1 MNPSHARRIALLIA
15 ASNYISINT
24 KTFDMKLALSVM
36 ILAFIYPTTIDAQ
49 VTIYPSPAGLAPSPD
64 YQVTINGR
72 EAFVYASPVPAAY
85 CSFELDTPVIVTIKA
100 NRDVKWVDVRPLS
113 AGIKAS
119 FRDSTITIQ
128 LVKPVELSIELN
140 GSRHMPLFL
149 FANAPEH
156 NRPLKD
162 DKNTRWFAA
171 GKVYHPGI
179 IDLKSNQ
186 TLYIEA
192 GAVVVGVVKADHA
205 KHIRIC
211 GRGILDGSQNN
222 NFPVGDG
229 AAYHRFLEFR
239 DCEDVRVEDL
249 TLHNSTSW
257 QVVPIHCDQVHI
269 EGLKIIS
276 NYNSD
281 DGMDIVRS
289 RNVTISG
296 CFIRT
301 KDDCIAIKSL
311 FDYPPSEGVD
321 HVQVEKSVFWNGVWG
336 NGLEIGFELNSA
348 EVRDVVF
355 RDNDIIHIED
365 GAAISIHNAGRA
377 TVHHILYDNIR
388 IEDANQKLFD
398 LAIFRSRYSEDS
410 SKDAKENKALYLN
423 GAWDGVLAV
432 PQAEKAAHAAFRGRI
447 EDVVFRDIHI
457 VDGLFPYSVFYGYD
471 STHAVKDVT
480 IQDLVVHG
488 HTISNLEDAHLRMEN
503 ARNIGLL
510 ITVTVHGAK
519 HTTIVSADHAPGT
532 NTPGNQQN
540 QAAAASTAI
549 DPAAE
554 FPQTSSPQP
563 DDEGFVPIFD
573 GKTLNG
579 WIGDSTYWRVEDG
592 CLVGVVTPKTL
603 LKRNSFIIWQGQM
616 PENFEIKVEFK
627 VSDHGNSGIN
637 YRSELIE
644 GQPWAMRGYQ
654 ADLNGTREYTGSNY
668 EERRRTTLASRG
680 QKVYTISMP
689 SGDSLQTHIENNFW
703 MLKFGTE
710 SLGDP
715 DQLTAVIRVDDW
727 NEYHIIVKGNRMQ
740 HYVNGILMSEVT
752 DNDDIN
758 RRLTGL
764 LGVQVHVGP
773 PMRIAYRNFRLKSL
787 D

>member
-1 MNPSHARRIALLIA
+1 
-15 ASNYISINT
+15 
-24 KTFDMKLALSVM
+24 MKFALSVM
-36 ILAFIYPTTIDAQ
+36 ILAFIYPAAGNAQ
-49 VTIYPSPAGLAPSPD
+49 VVIYPSPAGLAPSAD

-85 CSFELDTPVIVTIKA
+85 CSFELDTPVVVRIKA

-113 AGIKAS
+113 AGIKAT
-119 FRDSTITIQ
+119 FQDSTISIQ
-128 LVKPVELSIELN
+128 LTKPVQLSIELN
-140 GSRHMPLFL
+140 GSRRMPLFL

-156 NRPLKD
+156 DRPRKE

-179 IDLKSNQ
+179 IDLKSDQ

-257 QVVPIHCDQVHI
+257 QVVPIHCKQVHI

-348 EVRDVVF
+348 DVQNVSF
-355 RDNDIIHIED
+355 QDNDIIHIED

-410 SKDAKENKALYLN
+410 SKDAAENKRLYLN

-432 PQAEKAAHAAFRGRI
+432 PPGEKAAHADYRGVIHDILFRNIR
-447 EDVVFRDIHI
+447 I
-457 VDGLFPYSVFYGYD
+457 VDGLFPYSVFSGYD
-471 STHAVKDVT
+471 SNHEIANVT
-480 IQDLVVHG
+480 IQNLVVNG
-488 HTISNLEDAHLRMEN
+488 RSISYPEDAHLRLEN
-503 ARNIGLL
+503 TRNISFTDTEDA
-510 ITVTVHGAK
+510 IGA
-519 HTTIVSADHAPGT
+519 APPDFPELT
-532 NTPGNQQN
+532 N
-540 QAAAASTAI
+540 
-549 DPAAE
+549 
-554 FPQTSSPQP
+554 PQP
-563 DDEGFVPIFD
+563 DAEGYVPIFD

-644 GQPWAMRGYQ
+644 GQPFGVRGYQ

-680 QKVYTISMP
+680 QIVVIPPMP
-689 SGDSLQTHIENNFW
+689 PGDSLQMHIKDNFW
-703 MLKFGTE
+703 MPKVVTG

-715 DQLTAVIRVDDW
+715 DKLTAAIKVDDW
-727 NEYHIIVKGNRMQ
+727 NEYHIVVRGSRMQ
-740 HYVNGILMSEVT
+740 HYVNGILMSDVT
-752 DNDDIN
+752 DLDPMN
-758 RRLTGL
+758 RRFTGL